1 VFNREI
7 IIFCRTKKNA
17 NHERCQHDSGLGAL
31 GERPHPQSELSHVFE
46 NELQELEIRDK
57 DALYRVPGSLAPPG
71 ESDKGIKDKC
81 RFR

>member
-1 VFNREI
+1 M
-7 IIFCRTKKNA
+7 KNA
-17 NHERCQHDSGLGAL
+17 NRERCQHDSGLGAL
-31 GERPHPQSELSHVFE
+31 GERRDPQSELSDVFE
-46 NELQELEIRDK
+46 DELQELEIHDK